1 MILQG
6 AKYGAI
12 AGAIATWSI
21 SSVLALIE
29 TGVGLPIGAFYSII
43 GITLGIDNVIS
54 ASYLGFGLHILIGTI
69 LGALVGAAVVRL
81 VSHSLFRGILAG
93 MIAGIMIWLI
103 VFLPITA
110 FLVQPSMVQISTL
123 LALANNFPISVT
135 QISQFVQTT
144 ALSAVLFHLVW
155 GALFGFIIS
164 SLLKIKAY
172 RNTNWK
178 AKLENYVANNED
190 QPATGINL
198 RVLGIGMFA
207 GLLASL
213 CISGLIFVVEKTID
227 IPVGT
232 FYLVLVS
239 SVIQSHAESV
249 NLIVAGLLLHLLTGS
264 IIGAIISIPFA
275 VRDLRITSIMH
286 KYAPIYGLI
295 CGVTVWAFVFVPIT
309 FWVIIPL
316 LNALDQ
322 NQLIVQQTP
331 VGTASSITVGEL
343 VSINNKILIGALA
356 FNMFYGLVASI
367 IIKSMTGKL
376 MNRQYTIQGIST

>member
-1 MILQG
+1 MLDG

-12 AGAIATWSI
+12 SGTIATWSI

-29 TGVGLPIGAFYSII
+29 TGIGLPIGAFYSII

-110 FLVQPSMVQISTL
+110 FLVQPSMVQIVTS
-123 LALANNFPISVT
+123 LALANNFSISVT

-178 AKLENYVANNED
+178 AKLEDYMADNEN
-190 QPATGINL
+190 QPAMRIRF
-198 RVLGIGMFA
+198 RVLGTGMFA
-207 GLLASL
+207 GLLASVCL
-213 CISGLIFVVEKTID
+213 SGLIFVVEKTID

-239 SVIQSHAESV
+239 SLTQSHAESM
-249 NLIVAGLLLHLLTGS
+249 NMIVGGLLLHLLTGS
-264 IIGAIISIPFA
+264 IIGVIISVPFA
-275 VRDLRITSIMH
+275 IRDLRILSIMQR
-286 KYAPIYGLI
+286 YAPIYGLI

-316 LNALDQ
+316 LNNLDQ

-343 VSINNKILIGALA
+343 VSINDKILLGALV

-367 IIKSMTGKL
+367 IIKSMTSKL
-376 MNRQYTIQGIST
+376 VNRLDTIQGISA

>member
-1 MILQG
+1 MLDG

-29 TGVGLPIGAFYSII
+29 TGIGLPIGAFYSII

-110 FLVQPSMVQISTL
+110 FLVQPSMVQIVTL
-123 LALANNFPISVT
+123 LALANNFSISVT

-178 AKLENYVANNED
+178 AKLEDYMADNEN
-190 QPATGINL
+190 QPAMRIRF
-198 RVLGIGMFA
+198 RVLGTGMFA
-207 GLLASL
+207 GLLASVCL
-213 CISGLIFVVEKTID
+213 SGLIFVVEKTID

-239 SVIQSHAESV
+239 SLTQSHAESM
-249 NLIVAGLLLHLLTGS
+249 NMIVGGLLLHLLTGS
-264 IIGAIISIPFA
+264 IIGVIISVPFA
-275 VRDLRITSIMH
+275 IRDLRILSIMQR
-286 KYAPIYGLI
+286 YAPIYGLI

-316 LNALDQ
+316 LNNLDQ

-343 VSINNKILIGALA
+343 VSINDKILLGALV

-367 IIKSMTGKL
+367 IIKSMTSKL
-376 MNRQYTIQGIST
+376 VNQLDTIQGISA

>member
-1 MILQG
+1 MLDG

-29 TGVGLPIGAFYSII
+29 TGIGLPIGAFYSII

-110 FLVQPSMVQISTL
+110 FLVQPSMVQIVTL
-123 LALANNFPISVT
+123 LALANNFSISVT

-178 AKLENYVANNED
+178 AKLEDYMADNEN
-190 QPATGINL
+190 QPATRIRF
-198 RVLGIGMFA
+198 RVLCTGMFA
-207 GLLASL
+207 GLLASVCL
-213 CISGLIFVVEKTID
+213 SGLIFVVEKTID

-239 SVIQSHAESV
+239 SLTQSHAESM
-249 NLIVAGLLLHLLTGS
+249 NMIVGGLLLHLLTGS
-264 IIGAIISIPFA
+264 IIGVIISVPFA
-275 VRDLRITSIMH
+275 IRDLRILSIMQR
-286 KYAPIYGLI
+286 YAPIYGLI

-316 LNALDQ
+316 LNNLDQ

-343 VSINNKILIGALA
+343 VSINDKILLGALV

-367 IIKSMTGKL
+367 IIKSMTSKL
-376 MNRQYTIQGIST
+376 VNRLDTIQGISA

>member
-29 TGVGLPIGAFYSII
+29 TSIGLPIGAFYSII

-69 LGALVGAAVVRL
+69 LGALVGAAIVRL

-93 MIAGIMIWLI
+93 MSAGIMIWLI

-110 FLVQPSMVQISTL
+110 FLVQPSMVQIATL

-135 QISQFVQTT
+135 QISEFVQTT

-164 SLLKIKAY
+164 SLIKIKAY

-190 QPATGINL
+190 QPVTGNNF
-198 RVLGIGMFA
+198 RVLGTGMFA
-207 GLLASL
+207 GLLASV

-264 IIGAIISIPFA
+264 IIGVIISIPFA

-343 VSINNKILIGALA
+343 VSINDKILIGALA

-367 IIKSMTGKL
+367 IIKSMTSKL

>member
-1 MILQG
+1 MLDG
-6 AKYGAI
+6 AKYGAF

-29 TGVGLPIGAFYSII
+29 TGIGLPIGAFYSII

-110 FLVQPSMVQISTL
+110 FLVQPSMVQIVTS
-123 LALANNFPISVT
+123 LALANNFSISVT

-178 AKLENYVANNED
+178 AKLEDYMADNEN
-190 QPATGINL
+190 QPAMRIRF
-198 RVLGIGMFA
+198 RVLGTGMFA
-207 GLLASL
+207 GLLASVCL
-213 CISGLIFVVEKTID
+213 SGLIFVVEKTID

-239 SVIQSHAESV
+239 SLTQSHAESM
-249 NLIVAGLLLHLLTGS
+249 NMIVGGLLLHLLTGS
-264 IIGAIISIPFA
+264 IIGVIISVPFA
-275 VRDLRITSIMH
+275 IRDLRILSIMQR
-286 KYAPIYGLI
+286 YAPIYGLI

-316 LNALDQ
+316 LNNLDQ

-343 VSINNKILIGALA
+343 VSINDKILLGALV

-367 IIKSMTGKL
+367 IIKSMTSKL
-376 MNRQYTIQGIST
+376 VNRLDTIQGISA

>member
-1 MILQG
+1 MLDG

-29 TGVGLPIGAFYSII
+29 TGIGLPIGAFYSII

-110 FLVQPSMVQISTL
+110 FLVQPSMVQIVTS
-123 LALANNFPISVT
+123 LALANNFSISVT

-178 AKLENYVANNED
+178 AKLEDYMADNEN
-190 QPATGINL
+190 QPAMRIRF
-198 RVLGIGMFA
+198 RVLGTGMFA
-207 GLLASL
+207 GLLASVCL
-213 CISGLIFVVEKTID
+213 SGLIFVVEKTID

-239 SVIQSHAESV
+239 SLTQSHAESM
-249 NLIVAGLLLHLLTGS
+249 NMIVGGLLLHLLTGS
-264 IIGAIISIPFA
+264 IIGVIISVPFA
-275 VRDLRITSIMH
+275 IRDLRILSIMQ

-316 LNALDQ
+316 LNNLDQ

-343 VSINNKILIGALA
+343 VSTNDKILLGALV

-367 IIKSMTGKL
+367 IIKSMTSKL
-376 MNRQYTIQGIST
+376 VNRLDTIQGISA

>member
-1 MILQG
+1 VILQG

-29 TGVGLPIGAFYSII
+29 TGIGLPIGAFYSII

-93 MIAGIMIWLI
+93 MSAGIMIWLI

-110 FLVQPSMVQISTL
+110 FLVQPSTVQIATL

-135 QISQFVQTT
+135 QISEFVQTT

-164 SLLKIKAY
+164 SLIKIKAY

-190 QPATGINL
+190 QPVTGNNF
-198 RVLGIGMFA
+198 RVLGTGMFA
-207 GLLASL
+207 GLLASV
-213 CISGLIFVVEKTID
+213 CISGLILVVEKTID

-264 IIGAIISIPFA
+264 IIGVIISIPFA
-275 VRDLRITSIMH
+275 VRDVRITSIMH

-331 VGTASSITVGEL
+331 VGTTSSITVGEL
-343 VSINNKILIGALA
+343 VSINDKILIGALA

-367 IIKSMTGKL
+367 IIKSMTSKI
-376 MNRQYTIQGIST
+376 MNRQYTIQGIYT

>member
-1 MILQG
+1 MLDG

-29 TGVGLPIGAFYSII
+29 TGIGLPIGAFYSIM

-110 FLVQPSMVQISTL
+110 FLVQPSMVQIVTS
-123 LALANNFPISVT
+123 LALANNFSISVT

-178 AKLENYVANNED
+178 AKLEDYMADNEN
-190 QPATGINL
+190 QPAMRIRF
-198 RVLGIGMFA
+198 RVLGTGMFA
-207 GLLASL
+207 GLLASVCL
-213 CISGLIFVVEKTID
+213 SGLIFVVEKTID

-239 SVIQSHAESV
+239 SLTQSHAESM
-249 NLIVAGLLLHLLTGS
+249 NMIVGGLLLHLLTGS
-264 IIGAIISIPFA
+264 IIGVIISVPFA
-275 VRDLRITSIMH
+275 IRDLRILSIMQ

-316 LNALDQ
+316 LNNLDQ

-343 VSINNKILIGALA
+343 VSINDKILLGALV

-367 IIKSMTGKL
+367 IIKSMTSKL
-376 MNRQYTIQGIST
+376 VNRLDTIQGISA